1 MVGDKSD
8 GYILVGVCLIL
19 YTCYLTYL
27 VADSFHCINIEYCI
41 YILNNNRKSLK
52 THTCI
57 YVLLLKLCI
66 IVMSVTLELCEH
78 IVPYFHETVTVT
90 AYLTVRLATAIL
102 ESSVIVN
109 L

>member
-8 GYILVGVCLIL
+8 GYILVGIGLIL

-27 VADSFHCINIEYCI
+27 VADSFHCIDVEYCI
-41 YILNNNRKSLK
+41 NILDNNRKSLK
-52 THTCI
+52 PHTGI

-66 IVMSVTLELCEH
+66 VVMSVALELCEY
-78 IVPYFHETVTVT
+78 IVPYLHETVAVT